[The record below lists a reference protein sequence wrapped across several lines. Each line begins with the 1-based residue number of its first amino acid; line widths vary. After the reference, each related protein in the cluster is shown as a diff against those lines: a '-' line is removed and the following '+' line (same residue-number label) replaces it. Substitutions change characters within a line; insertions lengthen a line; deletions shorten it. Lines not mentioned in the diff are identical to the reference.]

1 MDAAPKHCQSGQQRA
16 GSQESSC
23 KTSEE
28 GSFPEVDW
36 DTASKPKGK
45 EAPMAAGKTKE
56 GMRSKDGETSTETD
70 DVENLPKERK
80 QFLQEECGILT
91 EHLDTY
97 LGRTE
102 QLLRESKSL
111 EEAARGTREQSQ
123 TFLSCGAKLGRE
135 RRDLLITLNER
146 NSRDLAQSQAQKE
159 QLIPQYAGKEQ
170 ELTSSLRD
178 TEAESSRLDTELEE
192 LEPYKEVLAQSE
204 RRVKEL
210 EQELLATR
218 IRCAEETRNVKSRFL
233 QEKAECER
241 ELQRRMQQLTW
252 RAEEVALRAL
262 IQHVEQVK
270 AENRRLRREL
280 LGLIQH
286 SQVLRD
292 SQIRLRDQQE
302 QLLRENQCAQ
312 RAALGT
318 PVRSPRR
325 RRDDPLCPPGQG
337 IPNYPSCRR

>member
-1 MDAAPKHCQSGQQRA
+1 M
-16 GSQESSC
+16 
-23 KTSEE
+23 
-28 GSFPEVDW
+28 
-36 DTASKPKGK
+36 ASKPKGK
-45 EAPMAAGKTKE
+45 EDPVAAGKTKE
-56 GMRSKDGETSTETD
+56 GTRSKDGETSTETS
-70 DVENLPKERK
+70 DVENLLRERK
-80 QFLQEECGILT
+80 LYLQEECGILT

-111 EEAARGTREQSQ
+111 EEAAQGTREQSQ

-135 RRDLLITLNER
+135 RRDLLVTLNER
-146 NSRDLAQSQAQKE
+146 NCRDLAQSQAQRE

-178 TEAESSRLDTELEE
+178 TEAEASLLDTELEE

-204 RRVKEL
+204 QRVKEL
-210 EQELLATR
+210 EQELLGTR

-233 QEKAECER
+233 QEKAACER
-241 ELQRRMQQLTW
+241 ELQRRMQRLTW

-286 SQVLRD
+286 SQGLRD
-292 SQIRLRDQQE
+292 AQMRLRDQQE
-302 QLLRENQCAQ
+302 QLLRENRCAQ
-312 RAALGT
+312 RVALVT
-318 PVRSPRR
+318 PERSPRC
-325 RRDDPLCPPGQG
+325 RRDNPLCPPGQG
-337 IPNYPSCRR
+337 WPRTPNRPSCRK